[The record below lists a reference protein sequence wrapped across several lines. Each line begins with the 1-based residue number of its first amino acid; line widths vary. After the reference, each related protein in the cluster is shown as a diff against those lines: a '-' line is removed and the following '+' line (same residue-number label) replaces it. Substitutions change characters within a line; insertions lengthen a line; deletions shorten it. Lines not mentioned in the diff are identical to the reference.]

1 MLTSDWAPSNKSLL
15 RFFDSR
21 RDGQIMGL
29 ELLSIA
35 YGVLKILF
43 ASPATSVMKS
53 VSRLCRH
60 VSLRGV
66 DQRSQCNSP
75 FGQHGCAAC
84 DPEGHSQ
91 VMHTCIVHSIWYE
104 DCLAAFPMMLLLCA
118 RACRLRALE
127 LEMGLWIS
135 RVPSEDNIADDPSR
149 EEYEVLRA
157 LKAVRIEP
165 RMHPKF
171 LEFKAWDVISL
182 RSESPMASIPVEDE
196 VVCDLLF

>member
-1 MLTSDWAPSNKSLL
+1 MSVFEGWIRGRNVIVHSDNMGAQHVTQKGIAKSW
-15 RFFDSR
+15 
-21 RDGQIMGL
+21 
-29 ELLSIA
+29 
-35 YGVLKILF
+35 V
-43 ASPATSVMKS
+43 
-53 VSRLCRH
+53 
-60 VSLRGV
+60 
-66 DQRSQCNSP
+66 
-75 FGQHGCAAC
+75 
-84 DPEGHSQ
+84 
-91 VMHTCIVHSIWYE
+91 HTCIVHSIWYE